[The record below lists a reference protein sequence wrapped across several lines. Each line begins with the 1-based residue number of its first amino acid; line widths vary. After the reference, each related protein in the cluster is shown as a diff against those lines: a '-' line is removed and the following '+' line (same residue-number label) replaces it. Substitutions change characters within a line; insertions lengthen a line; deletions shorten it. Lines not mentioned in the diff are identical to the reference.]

1 MPKLLAVIVAILFLG
16 GGYLY
21 IEKDNEYGPAWNPF
35 RTSKKVE
42 VTDGATQGQAA
53 PTGATQAMLPD
64 DSHITNFEECI
75 AAGFPPLKDAPDKCL
90 TSGGHLFIKGVVE
103 E

>member
-1 MPKLLAVIVAILFLG
+1 
-16 GGYLY
+16 
-21 IEKDNEYGPAWNPF
+21 
-35 RTSKKVE
+35 
-42 VTDGATQGQAA
+42 
-53 PTGATQAMLPD
+53 MLPD